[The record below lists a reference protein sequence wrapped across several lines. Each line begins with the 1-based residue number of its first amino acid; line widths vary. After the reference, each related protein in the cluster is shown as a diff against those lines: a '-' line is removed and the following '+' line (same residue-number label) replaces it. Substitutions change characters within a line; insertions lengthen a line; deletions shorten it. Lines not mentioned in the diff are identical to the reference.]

1 MPRRLSESRGPC
13 LAETDRAAAGD
24 SRAGSRLSRSRRR
37 LASEPPRAK
46 LASEPPRASEPA
58 PQGLAAPQ
66 RRSRASI
73 GLAGAAESRRGGC
86 WARRGRRRAASA
98 FALPAGRR
106 TRPRRGRGFSY
117 SAQGGRPASPSAS
130 ARCGRPA
137 GSLPRRSRTARAPT
151 RVPQAPPRD
160 AGQRQSPQHNIA
172 HNRLI

>member
-98 FALPAGRR
+98 LALSRPGGALGPGGVGISPIPHREAGV
-106 TRPRRGRGFSY
+106 PRRRHRH
-117 SAQGGRPASPSAS
+117 AAAGRPARCRAAA
-130 ARCGRPA
+130 ARHARRHAYHKRPPA
-137 GSLPRRSRTARAPT
+137 MQVKDRARS
-151 RVPQAPPRD
+151 
-160 AGQRQSPQHNIA
+160 I
-172 HNRLI
+172 I